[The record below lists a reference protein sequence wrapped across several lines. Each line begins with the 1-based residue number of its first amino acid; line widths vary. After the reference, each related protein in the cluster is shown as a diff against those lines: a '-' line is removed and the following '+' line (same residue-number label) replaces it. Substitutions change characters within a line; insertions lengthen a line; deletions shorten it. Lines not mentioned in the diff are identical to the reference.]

1 MPAADDAR
9 PERLG
14 QNDWAKTNGHN
25 SVAVDDDRHRAMTEG
40 NLTMSEVVGRDTVRV
55 WLGPERADSRRRVR
69 NVFTVAAVTYGVAS
83 STPFAGWSGHH
94 LAITLLLVAADLG
107 WLGLAFQPFGAA
119 TSMPFALVLTGVAG
133 TALTLVSPHSA
144 AVVYIGI
151 AIGAATRWWPI
162 PWAIGFGAVLGVAY
176 TIGHLAISDSA
187 VWLLIGPGVVVVSL
201 LLGFVRRQ
209 NDQLTAEAQVVR
221 DEHARS
227 AALDERA
234 RIAREIHD
242 VLAHSLAA
250 LSVQLETADALIEGG
265 RTEQAHTSV
274 RRASQLAKEG
284 LAETRRAIGALRG
297 DTLPL
302 PELLGTLATSYEV
315 DTGSPATV
323 DIAGEPQELRA
334 DVTLTLYRTAQE
346 AITNVRKHA
355 PGAAVDVTLTYQPE
369 MVTLTVAN
377 GAGPHG
383 ERPLADVG
391 GGYGLTGLRE
401 RAELAGG
408 TFTAGPDGDGWRVD
422 VRIPT

>member
-1 MPAADDAR
+1 MRSAGG
-9 PERLG
+9 L
-14 QNDWAKTNGHN
+14 
-25 SVAVDDDRHRAMTEG
+25 
-40 NLTMSEVVGRDTVRV
+40 DTVRV
-55 WLGPERADSRRRVR
+55 WLGPDRADSRRRVR
-69 NVFTVAAVTYGVAS
+69 NVFTAAAVTYGVAS
-83 STPFAGWSGHH
+83 STPFAGWSGRH
-94 LAITLLLVAADLG
+94 LAIALLLVAADLG
-107 WLGLAFQPFGAA
+107 WLGLAFQPFRAA
-119 TSMPFALVLTGVAG
+119 ISMPLALVLTGVAG

-151 AIGAATRWWPI
+151 AIGAATRWWPM

-209 NDQLTAEAQVVR
+209 NDQLTAEAQLVR

-265 RTEQAHTSV
+265 RTDQAHQSV
-274 RRASQLAKEG
+274 RRAGQLAKEG
-284 LAETRRAIGALRG
+284 LAETRRAIRALRG

-302 PELLGTLATSYEV
+302 PDLLATLATGYEM
-315 DTGSPATV
+315 DTGAPVSV
-323 DIAGEPQELRA
+323 DITGARHDLRA

-346 AITNVRKHA
+346 AITNVHKHA
-355 PGAAVDVTLTYQPE
+355 PGAPVDVSLAYHPD
-369 MVTLTVAN
+369 VVALTVTN
-377 GAGPHG
+377 GAGPDG
-383 ERPLADVG
+383 ERPLADAG

>member
-14 QNDWAKTNGHN
+14 QRLGNERHN
-25 SVAVDDDRHRAMTEG
+25 SVAVDDDRHRAMTKG
-40 NLTMSEVVGRDTVRV
+40 DRRCGQAVGLDTVRV

-69 NVFTVAAVTYGVAS
+69 NVFTAAAVTYGVAS
-83 STPFAGWSGHH
+83 STPFAGWSGRH
-94 LAITLLLVAADLG
+94 LAIALLLVAADLG

-119 TSMPFALVLTGVAG
+119 ISMPLALVLTGVAG

-144 AVVYIGI
+144 AVVYVGI

-162 PWAIGFGAVLGVAY
+162 PWAVGFGAVLGVAY

-209 NDQLTAEAQVVR
+209 NDQLTAEAQLVR

-250 LSVQLETADALIEGG
+250 LSVQLETADALDRGRPHRAGAHVRTPSRPAGQGG
-265 RTEQAHTSV
+265 SGRDAAGDRRT
-274 RRASQLAKEG
+274 
-284 LAETRRAIGALRG
+284 
-297 DTLPL
+297 
-302 PELLGTLATSYEV
+302 
-315 DTGSPATV
+315 TG
-323 DIAGEPQELRA
+323 
-334 DVTLTLYRTAQE
+334 
-346 AITNVRKHA
+346 
-355 PGAAVDVTLTYQPE
+355 
-369 MVTLTVAN
+369 
-377 GAGPHG
+377 
-383 ERPLADVG
+383 
-391 GGYGLTGLRE
+391 
-401 RAELAGG
+401 
-408 TFTAGPDGDGWRVD
+408 
-422 VRIPT
+422 

>member
-1 MPAADDAR
+1 MPNA
-9 PERLG
+9 
-14 QNDWAKTNGHN
+14 
-25 SVAVDDDRHRAMTEG
+25 
-40 NLTMSEVVGRDTVRV
+40 VGRDTVRV
-55 WLGPERADSRRRVR
+55 WLGPDRADSRRRIR
-69 NVFTVAAVTYGVAS
+69 NIFTAAAVTYGVAS
-83 STPFAGWSGHH
+83 STPFAGWSGRH

-144 AVVYIGI
+144 AVVYVGI
-151 AIGAATRWWPI
+151 AIGAATRWWSI
-162 PWAIGFGAVLGVAY
+162 PWSVGFGVVLGVAY

-187 VWLLIGPGVVVVSL
+187 VWLLIGPGVVIVSL

-209 NDQLTAEAQVVR
+209 NDQLTTEAQLVR

-284 LAETRRAIGALRG
+284 LAETRRAIGRAARRHAAAARSAGHARDGVRDGHRRDGHGRHHRRASRAAGRRDADAVPDGSGGDHERPQARAGGRSRRRFDVPAGDGDPDRRERCRG
-297 DTLPL
+297 
-302 PELLGTLATSYEV
+302 
-315 DTGSPATV
+315 
-323 DIAGEPQELRA
+323 
-334 DVTLTLYRTAQE
+334 RTA
-346 AITNVRKHA
+346 T
-355 PGAAVDVTLTYQPE
+355 
-369 MVTLTVAN
+369 
-377 GAGPHG
+377 
-383 ERPLADVG
+383 RPLADAG

-401 RAELAGG
+401 RTELAGG